1 MRRYRRSLAALTLAG
16 LCAGMA
22 TAAALDAKAAVAAR
36 QAGFKRMGAAFK
48 AINDQLKGDAPAKD
62 QLVAAARVVATT
74 ARAQP
79 ALFPAG
85 SGASAGVP
93 NDALPAVW
101 SQRAA
106 FDAQMAKLV
115 VESARLATVA
125 GTGDLAAIREQTRAT
140 GAVCK
145 ACHIQFRAD
154 D

>member
-1 MRRYRRSLAALTLAG
+1 MRPYRRNVAALALLA
-16 LCAGMA
+16 LSAG
-22 TAAALDAKAAVAAR
+22 TVAAAAVAPKAAVATR

-48 AINDQLKGDAPAKD
+48 TINDQLKTDAPAKD
-62 QLVAAARVVATT
+62 QIAAAARVVAAT

-79 ALFPAG
+79 ALFPPG

-93 NDALPAVW
+93 NDALPTVW
-101 SQRAA
+101 SQRAV

-115 VESARLATVA
+115 AETGKLASVA
-125 GTGDLAAIREQTRAT
+125 AGGDVAAIREQTRAT

-145 ACHIQFRAD
+145 ACHTQFRAD